1 VTPTAGGERQG
12 KAGQVGR
19 QAAAFPR
26 RLIEDLDHCQSVA
39 LMGPFFVTTRGQVVA
54 LEGHG
59 TESFGFWR
67 ACVYSYHACRLIFI
81 VHSYYTIECSL
92 E

>member
-39 LMGPFFVTTRGQVVA
+39 LMGPFFCNDEKWRRRGMERNR
-54 LEGHG
+54 LG
-59 TESFGFWR
+59 FGE
-67 ACVYSYHACRLIFI
+67 HACSPITH
-81 VHSYYTIECSL
+81 VD
-92 E
+92 

>member
-39 LMGPFFVTTRGQVVA
+39 LMDPFFCNDERTSGGVGGAWNGTVWV
-54 LEGHG
+54 LESMRVLLSRMSINIYR
-59 TESFGFWR
+59 TF
-67 ACVYSYHACRLIFI
+67 VL
-81 VHSYYTIECSL
+81 YYRV
-92 E
+92 